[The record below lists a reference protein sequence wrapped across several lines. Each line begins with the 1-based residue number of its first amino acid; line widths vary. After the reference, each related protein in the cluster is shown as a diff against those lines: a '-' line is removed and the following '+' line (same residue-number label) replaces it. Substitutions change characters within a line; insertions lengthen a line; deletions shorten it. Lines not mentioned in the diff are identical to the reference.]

1 MTLRQRERL
10 GLYQKVIKHCT
21 DNLPVIA
28 SSDKLEHYLHGF
40 RSAVAAISAIDYLTN
55 CIKENKVPATDELY
69 NFLLPLAEAIG
80 YSLLSFSEERGDN
93 LLHQKITYSLSHTR
107 AQSGDVRSAS
117 FVSIAETFITWM
129 RSLEDYGMNDSIFN
143 SFNAGIEHYMGIAP
157 SRSNIP
163 LEPEAYQECF
173 RNVLYTANT
182 LFKDRIDILIQDLSE
197 ENYRFYLSYRRIRTY
212 GDINYLL

>member
-10 GLYQKVIKHCT
+10 GLYQKVIKHCD
-21 DNLPVIA
+21 DNQLVVA
-28 SSDKLEHYLHGF
+28 SSGKLAHYLHGF
-40 RSAVAAISAIDYLTN
+40 RSAVAAIPAIDCLTS
-55 CIKENKVPATDELY
+55 CIKENKIPGTDELY
-69 NFLLPLAEAIG
+69 NFLLPLAEAICH
-80 YSLLSFSEERGDN
+80 SLLNFAEDNGNN

-107 AQSGDVRSAS
+107 TPSRDIHSAS

-129 RSLEDYGMNDSIFN
+129 HALEDYGMNDSILN
-143 SFNAGIEHYMGIAP
+143 SFNVGIENYLGIAP

-182 LFKDRIDILIQDLSE
+182 LFKDRIDILMQDISE
-197 ENYRFYLSYRRIRTY
+197 EHYRFYLSYRRIRTY
-212 GDINYLL
+212 GEINYLL